1 MSKLINND
9 IFQYKDEM
17 SLYNFKTV
25 YNNFLIELSD
35 TGVFNYILN
44 PRLKFFNQGKCFA
57 WNYPDGSLTQ
67 TTSYTQFVLNQTEEV
82 SQDLTNLLYS
92 DQEYSFKIICKSN
105 KDLIVKIKAD
115 QNIFIDQNGN
125 TVDEITLEINQS
137 DDFEKYAT
145 YFSISDVSL
154 KNVPINLK
162 FISQEDNT
170 ILQLK
175 EVIIHKGMVQFDDL
189 RHYGWFESNVRY
201 NGTNWELTNDGIN
214 YHRIIT
220 NDDWYA
226 QDWLNKHDY
235 WMDYAVN
242 DNIEKGICVSY
253 DKDKHKLNF
262 DVNLN
267 ALELNPRLKSIVKYQ
282 YIDLWVQKSGKD
294 VIEIN
299 YDYINENYYPIF
311 YKFGDG
317 SYLKITYNFNVKKG
331 GKYQFDKFTFHD
343 CIGNIYEEWKFE
355 YNFENNIILLDET
368 DTTKA
373 YELYIKNK
381 EIKLKKIDFKDEY
394 FSQFH
399 IKGTD
404 NKIYK
409 IYIENEQLKFK
420 EIKPT
425 DYSPQINTIYL
436 QDVLTVKYYNIS
448 CNGTSIITIQSNPP
462 SFSPLIKS
470 IKKTNISD
478 YDGFSF
484 LPLTELSRDKL
495 SFDVKNSNFN
505 ITNVEYDE
513 NKKPRRIYFDNG
525 DIAELGYSKVSVF
538 VNDEHK
544 QKLKITRI
552 SLFDLNRNLKESW
565 KYLYYQNGKLAAIE
579 NTYMADKYA
588 CEYMKEND
596 FDFEILHSE
605 YDTEFEYDI
614 NGKLSK
620 VKYENGDYIN
630 ILRYENKQI
639 IEYKCFDKNNNLIQ
653 DWKLTRNEYG
663 KIISIKKE

>member
-125 TVDEITLEINQS
+125 TVDEITLEINHQI
-137 DDFEKYAT
+137 DFEKYAT

-154 KNVPINLK
+154 KDVPINLK

-253 DKDKHKLNF
+253 DKDTHKLNF

-331 GKYQFDKFTFHD
+331 KNYQFDKFTFHD

-355 YNFENNIILLDET
+355 YNFQNNIILLDET
-368 DTTKA
+368 NTTKA
-373 YELYIKNK
+373 YELYIEN
-381 EIKLKKIDFKDEY
+381 EELKLKQIDFKDEY

-399 IKGTD
+399 IKGSD
-404 NKIYK
+404 DKIYK
-409 IYIENEQLKFK
+409 IYVENEELKLK
-420 EIKPT
+420 EIKTT
-425 DYSPQINTIYL
+425 DYNPTIINDLYL
-436 QDVLTVKYYNIS
+436 FDYITTKFYQLD
-448 CNGTSIITIQSNPP
+448 CNGNEISTIQKDAP
-462 SFSPLIKS
+462 SLSPFLIS
-470 IKKTNISD
+470 IKKTKVCD
-478 YDGFSF
+478 YDVFSYI
-484 LPLTELSRDKL
+484 PLTELSNSII
-495 SFDVKNSNFN
+495 SFDVKNSNLN
-505 ITNVEYDE
+505 IINVEYDK
-513 NKKPRRIYFDNG
+513 NNKPRKIYFENG
-525 DIAELGYSKVSVF
+525 DIAELGYSILTEKTKYGIIT
-538 VNDEHK
+538 E
-544 QKLKITRI
+544 LKITRI
-552 SLFDLNRNLKESW
+552 SLFNLNKELKESW

-579 NTYMADKYA
+579 NTYMMDKYNCSKA
-588 CEYMKEND
+588 TEND

-605 YDTEFEYDI
+605 YDMEFEYND
-614 NGKLSK
+614 GELSGI
-620 VKYENGDYIN
+620 KYENGDYIN
-630 ILRYENKQI
+630 ILRNENKRI
-639 IEYKCFDKNNNLIQ
+639 IEYKCFDKDNNLIQ
-653 DWKLTRNEYG
+653 DWKLSRDEIE